1 MRSVDGASNTS
12 HELKSDLKKLK
23 LGSPLPV
30 IETSSSQQQ
39 EEGFESF
46 TNHPIHESAQQHFA
60 SPPVESNNHFIF
72 YKPHPT
78 EDLPPTSPRFMHFH
92 LQDSTQGQPLPPPA
106 KPLKPSPCLA
116 RSTCE
121 TGESLLSANPFFKTC
136 ELLPRPEIKHGDNL
150 QGAPSKVKQADAQ
163 VFDL

>member
-46 TNHPIHESAQQHFA
+46 TNHLIHESVHQHFG
-60 SPPVESNNHFIF
+60 SPPIESNNHFIF

-78 EDLPPTSPRFMHFH
+78 EDLPPTSPRFMHYH
-92 LQDSTQGQPLPPPA
+92 LQDNTLGQPLPPPA
-106 KPLKPSPCLA
+106 KTLKPRAWPA
-116 RSTCE
+116 KSTCE
-121 TGESLLSANPFFKTC
+121 TGESLVSPSPIFKTC
-136 ELLPRPEIKHGDNL
+136 GLLPRHEIK
-150 QGAPSKVKQADAQ
+150 
-163 VFDL
+163 